1 MIPSNKNGG
10 YMKVYYYWILDEK
23 ENIIKLQY
31 TKGSIPVDPN
41 LTKDTKTYTSIAD
54 AMYNA
59 PKFAEVI
66 HV

>member
-1 MIPSNKNGG
+1 
-10 YMKVYYYWILDEK
+10 MKIYYYWILDEK

-54 AMYNA
+54 AKRNA
-59 PKFAEVI
+59 PKCAEELDV
-66 HV
+66 